1 MHSLGTIVWECIVG
15 TFPFSTPPPAP
26 EDKSPIRKRLAEG
39 ILPWDISHGQ
49 EADQIYPIIRDC
61 WSANPVLR
69 PSAAFVAQTILDIVV
84 RDLVPGS
91 SATVVPHGILYA
103 IKERVLEQI
112 GYKKVG
118 KKHEPITP
126 DDARMLRQSADLSID
141 PVSSYLLGAAI
152 LYGLIPMH
160 EQDDVEY
167 ASIELHPE
175 GTEFSYFSGNLPFHP
190 RFNLSVKRIRGA
202 LKYLDVAIDA
212 GKDEALHECGKAHHT
227 LGKYYLSK

>member
-26 EDKSPIRKRLAEG
+26 EDKTPIRKRLAEG
-39 ILPWDISHGQ
+39 ILPWDISPRQ

-61 WSANPVLR
+61 WNANPVLR

-91 SATVVPHGILYA
+91 PATVVPHNILHG
-103 IKERVLEQI
+103 IKERVLEAI
-112 GYKKVG
+112 RTKKEG
-118 KKHEPITP
+118 KKHEPIIP
-126 DDARMLRQSADLSID
+126 DDARTLRQSADLSVD

-160 EQDDVEY
+160 EQDDVEDF
-167 ASIELHPE
+167 SIELHPE
-175 GTEFSYFSGNLPFHP
+175 GTESSYFSLKITVSPTFQFVSQAHTW
-190 RFNLSVKRIRGA
+190 SIEISRG
-202 LKYLDVAIDA
+202 
-212 GKDEALHECGKAHHT
+212 CC
-227 LGKYYLSK
+227 